1 MKQYNPL
8 FPEEYFSDT
17 FFVPNIIRIVD
28 DAVRRDID
36 VCQGAIGWR
45 ENKKGTEKNYENHE
59 QDGNKHIPINN
70 YFKGKCSNAVY
81 M

>member
-1 MKQYNPL
+1 MNTNNTKESHHHKGREQ
-8 FPEEYFSDT
+8 
-17 FFVPNIIRIVD
+17 
-28 DAVRRDID
+28 
-36 VCQGAIGWR
+36 

-70 YFKGKCSNAVY
+70 CFKGKCTNAIY